1 MGLAQET
8 RPSKWAGKAIL
19 YEEELYI
26 AYSEYTAEEVEGSY
40 VLIIGF
46 NGRLE
51 FIKPVE
57 LVETVEFSKEELLE
71 KAENAELDERLKESM
86 KEAINERK

>member
-1 MGLAQET
+1 
-8 RPSKWAGKAIL
+8 
-19 YEEELYI
+19 
-26 AYSEYTAEEVEGSY
+26 
-40 VLIIGF
+40 IIGF